1 LDQKVKELEDEELNV
16 LLKLC
21 DKGLKGYVSSNK
33 VIEQLYSLSNESECD
48 VILRRLSKTLAHQD
62 VNLAKA
68 LSAYESSV
76 GTVEIPAFKKCL
88 QGLACALTEQEISK
102 VANEVC
108 VPMTTTINVK
118 QFVKQ
123 VAEAGKTQPL
133 PNYITQGPR
142 GSNAAGKGG
151 KGNPMAAFDAEKKYK
166 KNLEALKNE
175 IEEKNREAQG
185 LRTEVKICHDRYNRL
200 DQERKN
206 LEAKLVDKHT
216 KPPRETSNEALAF
229 GQAQELK
236 QLKEQLNYAQD
247 ENTKLNKTIDVQ
259 LKSEINRLS

>member
-1 LDQKVKELEDEELNV
+1 
-16 LLKLC
+16 
-21 DKGLKGYVSSNK
+21 
-33 VIEQLYSLSNESECD
+33 
-48 VILRRLSKTLAHQD
+48 
-62 VNLAKA
+62 
-68 LSAYESSV
+68 
-76 GTVEIPAFKKCL
+76 
-88 QGLACALTEQEISK
+88 
-102 VANEVC
+102 
-108 VPMTTTINVK
+108 
-118 QFVKQ
+118 
-123 VAEAGKTQPL
+123 
-133 PNYITQGPR
+133 
-142 GSNAAGKGG
+142 
-151 KGNPMAAFDAEKKYK
+151 MAAFDAEKKYK

-259 LKSEINRLS
+259 LKSEINRLSQEKDDLQEKISELKGQIGHLNTVINRIHG